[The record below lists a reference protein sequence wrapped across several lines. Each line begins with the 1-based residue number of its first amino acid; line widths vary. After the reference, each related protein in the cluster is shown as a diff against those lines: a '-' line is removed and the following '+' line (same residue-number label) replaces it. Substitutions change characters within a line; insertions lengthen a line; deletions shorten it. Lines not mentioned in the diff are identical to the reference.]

1 MARKAAKTR
10 PSAKSRA
17 SGLPRGYQHR
27 PSANANITGR
37 PQPGFNPHQQQGF
50 AVGGFNDMGMS
61 QPITYPHQQGHL
73 PAGGFNNMGI
83 SEPYQ
88 VPHQQQGNAVGGFN
102 DMGVSPAPTNSLQ
115 QLDTAVDPFDHAG
128 DFDFSALLAQDLP
141 MPTVSDEEMAKLQ
154 QEIFGDAGD
163 NFGAEGVSEPQ
174 TFPPHQLP
182 PVEYFTSSAM
192 PQAPLEQLDLAASAT
207 FAFTGTGDF
216 NNMGMSQPT
225 DFLLQQPAPAA
236 VYSHAPAMSQAQNP
250 PQQPAPAAAAP
261 FAGPSTGNSNNMNMP
276 QFIFSDDPAVPEAPV
291 DWIRYRFPSMPIG
304 VYLPPIKAAK
314 SSEEEERGRSDP
326 PSEPT
331 VDGWLWSWS
340 I

>member
-17 SGLPRGYQHR
+17 SGLPRGQQHR

-61 QPITYPHQQGHL
+61 
-73 PAGGFNNMGI
+73 PA
-83 SEPYQ
+83 Q
-88 VPHQQQGNAVGGFN
+88 
-102 DMGVSPAPTNSLQ
+102 TNPLQ
-115 QLDTAVDPFDHAG
+115 QLDAAVDPFDHAG

-141 MPTVSDEEMAKLQ
+141 MPIISDEEMAKLQ

-163 NFGAEGVSEPQ
+163 NFGGVEGDSQPQ
-174 TFPPHQLP
+174 TLPPQQLP

-192 PQAPLEQLDLAASAT
+192 PQAPLEQLDLAAAAA

-216 NNMGMSQPT
+216 NNT
-225 DFLLQQPAPAA
+225 
-236 VYSHAPAMSQAQNP
+236 
-250 PQQPAPAAAAP
+250 
-261 FAGPSTGNSNNMNMP
+261 NMP

-304 VYLPPIKAAK
+304 VYLPPIKAAR
-314 SSEEEERGRSDP
+314 SEEEEERGRSDP

-331 VDGWLWSWS
+331 VDGWIWSWS

>member
-17 SGLPRGYQHR
+17 SGLPRGQQHR
-27 PSANANITGR
+27 PSANANIMGR
-37 PQPGFNPHQQQGF
+37 PQPGFNPHQQQGL
-50 AVGGFNDMGMS
+50 AVGGFNDMGIS
-61 QPITYPHQQGHL
+61 QPTSYPHQQGHL

-83 SEPYQ
+83 SEPYRF
-88 VPHQQQGNAVGGFN
+88 PHQQQGLAVDGFN
-102 DMGVSPAPTNSLQ
+102 DMGASPAQKNPLQ
-115 QLDTAVDPFDHAG
+115 QLDAAADPFDHAG

-141 MPTVSDEEMAKLQ
+141 MPTISDEEMAKLQ
-154 QEIFGDAGD
+154 QEIFNNAGND
-163 NFGAEGVSEPQ
+163 FGAEGVSQPQ
-174 TFPPHQLP
+174 TLPSQQLP

-192 PQAPLEQLDLAASAT
+192 PQAPLEQLDLAAAAA
-207 FAFTGTGDF
+207 FAFTGTSDF

-225 DFLLQQPAPAA
+225 EFLL
-236 VYSHAPAMSQAQNP
+236 
-250 PQQPAPAAAAP
+250 QQPAPAAAAP

-291 DWIRYRFPSMPIG
+291 DWIRYRFPSMPTG

-331 VDGWLWSWS
+331 VDGWLWS
-340 I
+340 